1 MSSCSTFLV
10 PKLGLGTKIQRSGWE
25 QGSEHNE
32 SGNSVKSRDNLN
44 FYSGVKN
51 LMVKKTS
58 CLLLF
63 LLFVTISCFKEQPTQ
78 VDSSLN
84 LTLFVKFEDRF
95 LNSIPVTIKTYDYN
109 IVSFSGVS
117 DSCGA
122 VSFENIPWAE
132 YLITIKSSAIVTSA
146 LDSIAL
152 DTVTVI
158 ASTLIIPPE
167 ISNNESNITDTIYTI
182 ASGAQPGLKINELY
196 TVGPP
201 NRSFYFYD
209 QFIELY
215 NSSSDTIYLD
225 GMVICR
231 MWHMLES
238 VTYIFQFP
246 GEPLIGREYPV
257 PPETFVV
264 VAQDAI
270 DHTNIPNLPLPE
282 SVDLSHAD
290 WEFRNSADY
299 GDSDN
304 LDVPNL
310 DNIEVGYSRDFMI
323 ALTMDVVL
331 IADGSDLDYI
341 DGMDIESVI
350 DGVEYASF
358 STHLK
363 DIEKEVDRGFGG
375 IGLTKYSGQSLER
388 VAAGFDSN
396 NSTVDFEILDHP
408 TPGYQHE

>member
-1 MSSCSTFLV
+1 M
-10 PKLGLGTKIQRSGWE
+10 
-25 QGSEHNE
+25 
-32 SGNSVKSRDNLN
+32 
-44 FYSGVKN
+44 
-51 LMVKKTS
+51 KTPF
-58 CLLLF
+58 LLLF
-63 LLFVTISCFKEQPTQ
+63 LIFMASACFREQPTQ
-78 VDSSLN
+78 VDGSLN
-84 LTLFVKFEDRF
+84 LTLYIKFEDRF
-95 LNSIPVTIKTYDYN
+95 LNSIPVFLQTYDYN
-109 IVSFSGVS
+109 NISFSGIT

-122 VSFENIPWAE
+122 VSFENIPCAE
-132 YLITIKSSAIVTSA
+132 YLITIKSTAIIASA
-146 LDSIAL
+146 LDSNAM

-158 ASTLIIPPE
+158 ASTLITPTETSI
-167 ISNNESNITDTIYTI
+167 NENIIIDTIYTI

-201 NRSFYFYD
+201 NRSYYFYD

-238 VTYIFQFP
+238 ITYIFQFP

-264 VAQDAI
+264 IAQDAM

-299 GDSDN
+299 GDFDN
-304 LDVPNL
+304 PDVPNL
-310 DNIEVGYSRDFMI
+310 DNIEVGYRRDFMI